1 MTEIYSQWDPLGD
14 GSTYAGPP
22 LRKWQVSA
30 LEEWD
35 RSGHRGVVEAVTG
48 TGKSLVGVA
57 AIHEVLALGG
67 VALVVVPTRALVV
80 QWTRNLR
87 SELPRA
93 KLGTISDGGKT
104 DFRQSNVIVATVQ
117 SLFRAPL
124 KGTSLTLLVA
134 DEVHRYGSPQYAR
147 ALRSDYQW
155 RLGLTGT
162 YERTGDDGVE
172 RLLTPY
178 FGLTVYEYSYGQALA
193 DGVVAPFDLAF
204 VGVEFADREKAD
216 FQKADELVQDATY
229 RLRKNYLYPD
239 EWSDFFARVTAM
251 LKEGVFDQEG
261 SLCQQYMKGFSERKR
276 ILAAAE
282 GKLKSTEALAPYLG
296 ERSGT
301 LIFTESKDSATRHAW
316 VASKSTSS
324 WPLDG
329 DSPAEMRAEK
339 LRSFSQG
346 KLKIIAAPRILDEGI
361 DVPEAEVAVVVSASQ
376 SRRQMIQRMGR
387 VIRKK
392 EDGRGARMIMM
403 YVQGT
408 SEDPNMG
415 AHESF
420 LDEVK
425 PHARSVSYFTFA
437 DIDPLGD
444 WILAGF

>member
-1 MTEIYSQWDPLGD
+1 MLETYNRWDPLGD

-22 LRKWQVSA
+22 LRNWQVSA
-30 LEEWD
+30 LEEWE

-80 QWTRNLR
+80 QWSGNLR
-87 SELPRA
+87 RELPRA
-93 KLGTISDGGKT
+93 RLGTISDGGKT

-117 SLFRAPL
+117 SLFRTPL

-134 DEVHRYGSPQYAR
+134 DEVHRYGSPQYAK
-147 ALRSDYQW
+147 ALRSDYEW

-162 YERTGDDGVE
+162 YERTGEDGVE
-172 RLLTPY
+172 RLLSPY
-178 FGLTVYEYSYGQALA
+178 FGATVYEYSYGQALA

-204 VGVEFADREKAD
+204 VGVEFVDREKAD

-239 EWSDFFARVTAM
+239 EWSDFFAKVTAT

-261 SLCQQYMKGFSERKR
+261 SLCQQYIKGFSERKR
-276 ILAAAE
+276 ILATAE
-282 GKLKSTEALAPYLG
+282 GKLKATEALAPHLG

-329 DSPAEMRAEK
+329 DSSAEIRAEK
-339 LRSFSQG
+339 LRSFGQG

-408 SEDPNMG
+408 SEDPNLG
-415 AHESF
+415 AHEAF

-425 PHARSVSYFTFA
+425 PHASSVSYFSSTE
-437 DIDPLGD
+437 INPLGE
-444 WILAGF
+444 WILGI

>member
-1 MTEIYSQWDPLGD
+1 MLETYSRWDPLGD

-22 LRKWQVSA
+22 LRNWQISA
-30 LEEWD
+30 LEEWE
-35 RSGHRGVVEAVTG
+35 SLGHRGVVEAVTG

-80 QWTRNLR
+80 QWSGNLR
-87 SELPRA
+87 RELPRA

-117 SLFRAPL
+117 SLFRTPL
-124 KGTSLTLLVA
+124 RGTSLTLLVA
-134 DEVHRYGSPQYAR
+134 DEVHRYGSPQYAK
-147 ALRSDYQW
+147 ALRSGYQW

-162 YERTGDDGVE
+162 YERTSDDGVE
-172 RLLTPY
+172 RLLNPY
-178 FGLTVYEYSYGQALA
+178 FGSTVYEYSYGEALA

-204 VGVEFADREKAD
+204 VGVEFVDREKAD

-239 EWSDFFARVTAM
+239 EWSDFFAKVTAT

-261 SLCQQYMKGFSERKR
+261 SLCQQYIKGFSERKK
-276 ILAAAE
+276 ILATAE
-282 GKLKSTEALAPYLG
+282 GKLRVTEALAPHLG

-329 DSPAEMRAEK
+329 DSPSEMRAEK
-339 LRSFSQG
+339 LRSFGQG

-403 YVQGT
+403 YVHGT
-408 SEDPNMG
+408 SEDPKLG

-425 PHARSVSYFTFA
+425 PHARSVSYFSST

-444 WILAGF
+444 WILGS

>member
-1 MTEIYSQWDPLGD
+1 MTEIYSRWSPLGD
-14 GSTYAGPP
+14 GTSYAGHPV
-22 LRKWQVSA
+22 REWQITA
-30 LEEWD
+30 LESWASSD
-35 RSGHRGVVEAVTG
+35 NVGVVEAVTG

-67 VALVVVPTRALVV
+67 VAIVMVPTRALVA

-87 SELPRA
+87 RELPLA
-93 KLGTISDGGKT
+93 HIGAISDGENA
-104 DFRQSNVIVATVQ
+104 DFRSSNVIVATVQ
-117 SLFRAPL
+117 SLFRTPL
-124 KGTSLTLLVA
+124 NGTSLTLLVA
-134 DEVHRYGSPQYAR
+134 DEVHRYGSPQYSR
-147 ALRSDYQW
+147 ALRSGYQW

-172 RLLTPY
+172 RFLNPY
-178 FGLTVYEYSYGQALA
+178 FGPSVFEYSYGQALA

-204 VGVEFADREKAD
+204 VGVEFADRERTEFRKAD
-216 FQKADELVQDATY
+216 DLVQDASY
-229 RLRKNYLYPD
+229 KLRKNYLYPD
-239 EWSDFFARVTAM
+239 EWSDFFSKVTST

-261 SLCQQYMKGFSERKR
+261 SLCQQYMKGFSERKK
-276 ILAAAE
+276 ILATAE
-282 GKLKSTEALAPYLG
+282 GKLRVTEMLSPYLG

-316 VASKSTSS
+316 VASKTTSS

-329 DSPAEMRAEK
+329 DSPREMRTEK
-339 LRSFSQG
+339 LRDFSQG

-361 DVPEAEVAVVVSASQ
+361 DVPEAEVALVVSASQ

-403 YVQGT
+403 YVHGT
-408 SEDPNMG
+408 SEDPKLG

-425 PHARSVSYFTFA
+425 PHARSVSYFTPTE
-437 DIDPLGD
+437 IRRVGNWLSE
-444 WILAGF
+444 